1 MYIEGGNMAKKITV
15 AGLPIGGPSLLM
27 VFVLVCINIFAAISY
42 TSALRDYK
50 LSEKTAENITQYY
63 SAEVKAYEKLAL
75 LNAEFEKNPA
85 SMKVVEQYEIPVKKE
100 IVLSVK
106 VLFSKEAMEYNIIEW
121 KLINKHTLE
130 ERDTYLDLPE
140 F

>member
-1 MYIEGGNMAKKITV
+1 MYIEGENMAKKITA

-63 SAEVKAYEKLAL
+63 SAEVKASPSKP
-75 LNAEFEKNPA
+75 KTPPA
-85 SMKVVEQYEIPVKKE
+85 KTYTYKVP
-100 IVLSVK
+100 
-106 VLFSKEAMEYNIIEW
+106 A
-121 KLINKHTLE
+121 
-130 ERDTYLDLPE
+130 
-140 F
+140 